1 MIIVQN
7 KCDLLGSEIE
17 YNNGIEELRQ
27 FGDDIG
33 VTCCFRTSAMTGYN
47 IQESMEF
54 LINEIIKVAE
64 FKEEGE
70 ENNENND
77 NVVIND
83 GPRAIRG
90 KNKKDKEETINN
102 DK

>member
-1 MIIVQN
+1 
-7 KCDLLGSEIE
+7 
-17 YNNGIEELRQ
+17 
-27 FGDDIG
+27 
-33 VTCCFRTSAMTGYN
+33 
-47 IQESMEF
+47 MEF

-90 KNKKDKEETINN
+90 KKSGCC
-102 DK
+102 

>member
-1 MIIVQN
+1 
-7 KCDLLGSEIE
+7 
-17 YNNGIEELRQ
+17 
-27 FGDDIG
+27 
-33 VTCCFRTSAMTGYN
+33 
-47 IQESMEF
+47 MEF

-90 KNKKDKEETINN
+90 KKETKFNKSRYFY
-102 DK
+102 